1 MRHSRM
7 LQSEWSAIKR
17 KAGFRVSILAAQA
30 ARFYRTSA
38 YDERWTPMRL
48 LAACGNLLG
57 RRAESRRSF
66 NCKRATLR
74 LAFHSTHMT

>member
-1 MRHSRM
+1 M

-38 YDERWTPMRL
+38 YDERWRPMRL
-48 LAACGNLLG
+48 LAACGSLLG

-66 NCKRATLR
+66 NANAQPCAWR
-74 LAFHSTHMT
+74 FHPTHMTKM